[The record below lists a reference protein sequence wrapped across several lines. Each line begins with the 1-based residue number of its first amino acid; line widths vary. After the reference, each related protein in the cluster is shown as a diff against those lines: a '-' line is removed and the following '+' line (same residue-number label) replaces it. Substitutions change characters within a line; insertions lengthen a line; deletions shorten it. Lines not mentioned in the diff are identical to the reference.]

1 MSQIVVNDLHKD
13 FYVNVSK
20 GSGVTGMVKS
30 LFSREKKQSK
40 QSRDWILK

>member
-20 GSGVTGMVKS
+20 GSGVVQES
-30 LFSREKKQSK
+30 QLR
-40 QSRDWILK
+40 